1 MSDFTLEQLTE
12 SYKTEENVEKTPE
25 QIAKEKRWAEEA
37 ESRRRNVYVPTD
49 PNDGSDKEVLAA
61 NDEVRDMVI
70 EFVKRYI
77 RLQLEIKKIKE
88 DIKALK
94 KEFSEQGIPMK
105 ICTTAYNMVR
115 KELKDNEGYYEEVA
129 VYKEWMF
136 SSKDVT
142 DLITELDAK

>member
-1 MSDFTLEQLTE
+1 
-12 SYKTEENVEKTPE
+12 
-25 QIAKEKRWAEEA
+25 
-37 ESRRRNVYVPTD
+37 
-49 PNDGSDKEVLAA
+49 
-61 NDEVRDMVI
+61 
-70 EFVKRYI
+70 
-77 RLQLEIKKIKE
+77 
-88 DIKALK
+88 
-94 KEFSEQGIPMK
+94 MK